1 MIMHITAADIWNV
14 KFQVI
19 RDSQHLRIVKQK
31 DVHAY
36 RSIIIIKGVKKEDE
50 GQYEV
55 IVKNREGEARNQ
67 ITLKVTVSFF
77 ISKLLWICLNLI

>member
-1 MIMHITAADIWNV
+1 MHITSANIRNTI

-19 RDSQHLRIVKQK
+19 KDSQHLRIVKQK

-67 ITLKVTVSFF
+67 ITLKVTVSFSF
-77 ISKLLWICLNLI
+77 HNYCKFS

>member
-1 MIMHITAADIWNV
+1 M
-14 KFQVI
+14 
-19 RDSQHLRIVKQK
+19 KQK

-77 ISKLLWICLNLI
+77 ISKLL